1 MSQEIQTYANH
12 VRRHVPF
19 LFVLGPILWLHLFY
33 TAYCLYQTPDF
44 AHAEALLL
52 AFGLIVMAL
61 LVRVN
66 PLRAQDRVIR
76 LEEQLRYQRL
86 LPAELAAQAGQLPVR
101 FVVALRFA
109 SDAELPGLVH
119 EALAGKFAKP
129 DEAKRAIRNWRADTL
144 RV

>member
-1 MSQEIQTYANH
+1 MSQETQTYANH

-33 TAYCLYQTPDF
+33 MAYRLYQTPDV

-61 LVRVN
+61 LTRIN

-76 LEEQLRYQRL
+76 LEERLRYQRL
-86 LPAELAAQAGQLPVR
+86 LPADLAVQAGQLPER
-101 FVVALRFA
+101 FIVALRFA
-109 SDAELPGLVH
+109 SDEELPQLVQQV
-119 EALAGKFAKP
+119 LARKFEKP
-129 DEAKRAIRNWRADTL
+129 AEVKQAIQNWRGDYF